1 MARRGGGEFVTALS
15 IALRALLAARVRALL
30 TTLGI
35 LIGTAAVVVVVA
47 LGTGARERIGAEIAN
62 IGSAAVFVFPDTGM
76 RGGARSGAAELTDQD
91 AAAVRSDA
99 SAVSGVTVWN
109 TLRARVHSSF
119 DSYRTSV
126 MGIDQDYFAVR
137 GFALAEGRTFTDS
150 EVRSKAK
157 VVVLGKTVRTELFG
171 SEPAVGQWLRIGRHA
186 YRVIG
191 LLSEKGRTPF
201 EDQDDRVLMPIGTW
215 RSRVSPATGN
225 RVQLIMA
232 SAKTS
237 AHTTRAEE
245 QIRTILRERHHL
257 GVDLPDDFI
266 IRSQEGFR
274 RTQDAILDMVTGLL
288 GAVAA
293 VALFIG
299 GVGVMN
305 IMLVSVAE
313 RTREVG
319 IRMSIGARET
329 DILLQFLA
337 EALLLTTA
345 GGALGIGL
353 AALVSRALA
362 KGLGWSLEL
371 DGGAVVIAICTSVLV
386 GLCFGILPARRAARL
401 DPVEAL
407 RQG

>member
-1 MARRGGGEFVTALS
+1 MTALT
-15 IALRALLAARVRALL
+15 IAVRALMAARVRALL

-47 LGTGARERIGAEIAN
+47 LGTGARERISAEIAN
-62 IGSAAVFVFPDTGM
+62 IGNAALFVFPDSSM
-76 RGGARSGAAELTDQD
+76 RGGARASSAELTEQDAAAIRSD
-91 AAAVRSDA
+91 AAAVR
-99 SAVSGVTVWN
+99 GVTVWN
-109 TLRARVHSSF
+109 TLRTRVHSSF
-119 DSYRTSV
+119 DSHRTSV
-126 MGIDQDYFAVR
+126 MGIDQEYFAVR
-137 GFALAEGRTFTDS
+137 GFSLAEGRTFTDS
-150 EVRSKAK
+150 EVRAKAK
-157 VVVLGKTVRTELFG
+157 VVVIGKTVQTEIFG
-171 SEPAVGQWLRIGRHA
+171 QEPAVGQWVRIGRHA

-201 EDQDDRVLMPIGTW
+201 EDQDDRVLMPMGTW
-215 RSRVSPATGN
+215 RSRISPALGR

-232 SAKTS
+232 SARTS
-237 AHTTRAEE
+237 AHTARAEE
-245 QIRTILRERHHL
+245 QMRAILRERHHL
-257 GVDLPDDFI
+257 GADLPDDFV
-266 IRSQEGFR
+266 IRSQEGFQR
-274 RTQDAILDMVTGLL
+274 SQDAILDMVTGLL

-319 IRMSIGARET
+319 IRMSIGARES
-329 DILLQFLA
+329 DILLQFLV
-337 EALLLTTA
+337 EALLLTTT

-353 AALVSRALA
+353 AVLVAQALE
-362 KGLGWSLEL
+362 KGLGWSLQL
-371 DGGAVVIAICTSVLV
+371 DGGAVVIAMGTSVLV
-386 GLCFGILPARRAARL
+386 GLCFGLLPAQRAARL

>member
-1 MARRGGGEFVTALS
+1 MTALAV
-15 IALRALLAARVRALL
+15 ALRALLAARVRALL
-30 TTLGI
+30 TILGI
-35 LIGTAAVVVVVA
+35 LIGTSAVVVVVA
-47 LGTGARERIGAEIAN
+47 LGTGARARISAEIAN
-62 IGSAAVFVFPDTGM
+62 IGSAAIFVFPNTGM
-76 RGGARSGAAELTDQD
+76 RGGARSGSAELTDQD
-91 AAAVRSDA
+91 AAAIRVDA

-109 TLRARVHSSF
+109 TLRARVHSNF

-126 MGIDQDYFAVR
+126 MGIDQEYFAVR
-137 GFALAEGRTFTDS
+137 GFSMAEGRTFSDS
-150 EVRSKAK
+150 EVRAKAK
-157 VVVLGKTVRTELFG
+157 VVVIGSTVKKELFG
-171 SEPAVGQWLRIGRHA
+171 AEPAVGQWLRIGRHT

-201 EDQDDRVLMPIGTW
+201 EDQDDRVLMPIGAW
-215 RSRVSPATGN
+215 RSRISPASGQ

-245 QIRTILRERHHL
+245 QIRLILRERHRL
-257 GVDLPDDFI
+257 GADLPDDFVV
-266 IRSQEGFR
+266 RSQEGFR
-274 RTQDAILDMVTGLL
+274 RAQDAILDMVTGLL

-329 DILLQFLA
+329 DILLQFLV
-337 EALLLTTA
+337 EALLLTTS
-345 GGALGIGL
+345 GGVLGIGL
-353 AALVSRALA
+353 SALVSRALQN
-362 KGLGWSLEL
+362 GLGWSLRL
-371 DGGAVVIAICTSVLV
+371 DGGAILVAISTSIFV
-386 GLCFGILPARRAARL
+386 GLAFGILPARRAARL

>member
-1 MARRGGGEFVTALS
+1 VTALS
-15 IALRALLAARVRALL
+15 VALRALLAARVRALL
-30 TTLGI
+30 TILGI
-35 LIGTAAVVVVVA
+35 LIGTSAVVVVVA
-47 LGTGARERIGAEIAN
+47 LGTGARARISAEIAN
-62 IGSAAVFVFPDTGM
+62 IGSAAIFVFPDTGM
-76 RGGARSGAAELTDQD
+76 RGGARSGSAELTDQD
-91 AAAVRSDA
+91 AAAIRVDA

-109 TLRARVHSSF
+109 TLRARVHSNF

-126 MGIDQDYFAVR
+126 MGIDQEYFAVR
-137 GFALAEGRTFTDS
+137 GFSMAEGRTFSDS
-150 EVRSKAK
+150 EVRAKAK
-157 VVVLGKTVRTELFG
+157 VVVIGSTVKKELFG
-171 SEPAVGQWLRIGRHA
+171 PEPAVGQWLRIGRHT

-201 EDQDDRVLMPIGTW
+201 EDQDDRVLMPIGAW
-215 RSRVSPATGN
+215 RSRISPASGQ

-245 QIRTILRERHHL
+245 QIRLILRERHRL
-257 GVDLPDDFI
+257 GADLPDDFVV
-266 IRSQEGFR
+266 RSQEGFR
-274 RTQDAILDMVTGLL
+274 RAQNAILDMVTGLL
-288 GAVAA
+288 GAVAL

-329 DILLQFLA
+329 DILLQFLV
-337 EALLLTTA
+337 EALLLTTS
-345 GGALGIGL
+345 GGVLGIGL
-353 AALVSRALA
+353 SAIVSRALQN
-362 KGLGWSLEL
+362 GLGWSLRL
-371 DGGAVVIAICTSVLV
+371 DGGAILVAISTSILV
-386 GLCFGILPARRAARL
+386 GLVFGILPARRAARL